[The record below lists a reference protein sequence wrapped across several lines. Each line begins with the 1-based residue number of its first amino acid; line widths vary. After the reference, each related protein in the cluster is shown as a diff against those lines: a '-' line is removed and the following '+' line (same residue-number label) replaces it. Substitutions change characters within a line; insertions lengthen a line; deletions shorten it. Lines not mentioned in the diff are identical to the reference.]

1 MISKF
6 PKAISLL
13 SGGLDSTLATIIVQ
27 RLGVE
32 VIAVSFITPFGCD
45 ATDNSS
51 CSRNALPAA
60 QQFGFPLKLNNL
72 GQSFLEIV
80 KNPKHGH
87 GKNMNP
93 CIDCR
98 ILMLKE
104 ARILMDMIGADFL
117 VTGEVVG
124 QRPMSQR
131 KDTLRMIEKRAGVKG
146 LVLRPLSAK
155 NLPATIAEE
164 NGLIKRDDFYAFT
177 GRTRKPQIELARRLG
192 LTDYPAPAGGCLLT
206 EPVYSKKLRH
216 LLSKRTEVEFDDIE
230 LLRSGR
236 QFWTEDG
243 CWIVVGRNEADNQKL
258 KVLKRSEDELL
269 YVTGVGS
276 PTVLVRYFDSGSKDD
291 LIFAGAICA
300 RYTRKRSDKAVSVLT
315 SEGKSLIVKPMT
327 DSEIQRFRV

>member
-1 MISKF
+1 MISRQT
-6 PKAISLL
+6 KAISLL
-13 SGGLDSTLATIIVQ
+13 SGGLDSTLATIVVQ
-27 RLGVE
+27 NLGIDVT
-32 VIAVSFITPFGCD
+32 AVSFITPFGCD

-72 GQSFLEIV
+72 GWSFLEIV
-80 KNPKHGH
+80 RNPKHGH

-104 ARILMDMIGADFL
+104 AKALMDMIGADFL

-131 KDTLRMIEKRAGVKG
+131 KDTLRMIEKQAGVKD

-155 NLPATIAEE
+155 NLPATTAEK
-164 NGLIKRDDFYAFT
+164 NGLIKRDDFYAFN
-177 GRTRKPQIELARRLG
+177 GRTRKPQIELADKLG

-206 EPVYSKKLRH
+206 EPVYSKRLRH
-216 LLSKRTEVEFDDIE
+216 LLSRRSDLEFDDIE

-258 KVLKRSEDELL
+258 KALKRPEDSLI
-269 YVTGVGS
+269 YIPGVGS
-276 PTVLVRYFDSGSKDD
+276 PTVIVRYSGSKDD
-291 LIFAGAICA
+291 LLLAGAICA
-300 RYTRKRSDKAVSVLT
+300 RYTRKRSEQSVSVLT
-315 SEGKSLIVKPMT
+315 SDGKPMT
-327 DSEIQRFRV
+327 VKPLTDPEIERFRV